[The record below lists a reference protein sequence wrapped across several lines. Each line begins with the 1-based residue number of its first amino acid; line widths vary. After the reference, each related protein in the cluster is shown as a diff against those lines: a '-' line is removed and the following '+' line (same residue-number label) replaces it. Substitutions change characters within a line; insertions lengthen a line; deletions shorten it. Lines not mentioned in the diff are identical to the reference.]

1 MEKLTVDIIIPVYR
15 PDEKY
20 IRLLQG
26 LKKQIYPIH
35 KIIIMN
41 TERKYYEEDRYPQL
55 FNIEV
60 HHIQKSEFDHGGT
73 RNQAVQYSN
82 SDIIFFL
89 TQDAVPPDRHLVE
102 NILKPFEDE
111 MVAAVYGRQIPVP
124 SCNIIER
131 FSRNFN
137 YPQES
142 LKKSKQDLERL
153 GIKTFFCSNVCA
165 AYRRDIYDKLGGF
178 PLHTIFNE
186 DMIFT
191 GELIKAGYT
200 VAYEADAKV
209 VHSHNYTGIQQF
221 HRNFDLAVSQVDN
234 PQIFSGIRSEGEGI
248 RLVKQTMEY
257 LIRRK
262 KYIQVMKLI
271 YISGCKYMGYLLGKK
286 YKKLPRKFVIWC
298 SMNREYWR

>member
-1 MEKLTVDIIIPVYR
+1 
-15 PDEKY
+15 
-20 IRLLQG
+20 
-26 LKKQIYPIH
+26 
-35 KIIIMN
+35 
-41 TERKYYEEDRYPQL
+41 
-55 FNIEV
+55 
-60 HHIQKSEFDHGGT
+60 
-73 RNQAVQYSN
+73 
-82 SDIIFFL
+82 
-89 TQDAVPPDRHLVE
+89 QDAVPPDRHLVE

>member
-111 MVAAVYGRQIPVP
+111 WLQLFM
-124 SCNIIER
+124 E
-131 FSRNFN
+131 
-137 YPQES
+137 
-142 LKKSKQDLERL
+142 
-153 GIKTFFCSNVCA
+153 
-165 AYRRDIYDKLGGF
+165 DKF
-178 PLHTIFNE
+178 
-186 DMIFT
+186 
-191 GELIKAGYT
+191 
-200 VAYEADAKV
+200 
-209 VHSHNYTGIQQF
+209 Q
-221 HRNFDLAVSQVDN
+221 SQVVTLLN
-234 PQIFSGIRSEGEGI
+234 V
-248 RLVKQTMEY
+248 LVAT
-257 LIRRK
+257 LIIHK
-262 KYIQVMKLI
+262 KV
-271 YISGCKYMGYLLGKK
+271 
-286 YKKLPRKFVIWC
+286 
-298 SMNREYWR
+298 

>member
-55 FNIEV
+55 SNIEV

-142 LKKSKQDLERL
+142 FKKSKQDLERL

-178 PLHTIFNE
+178 PLRTIFNE

-191 GELIKAGYT
+191 GELIKAGYI

-257 LIRRK
+257 LIGRK
-262 KYIQVMKLI
+262 KYIQVIKLI

>member
-35 KIIIMN
+35 KIIVMN

-55 FNIEV
+55 SNIEV

-142 LKKSKQDLERL
+142 FKKSNQDLERL

-165 AYRRDIYDKLGGF
+165 AYRRTVYDKLRGF

-191 GELIKAGYT
+191 GGLIKAGYT

-209 VHSHNYTGIQQF
+209 VHSHNYTGMQQF

-234 PQIFSGIRSEGEGI
+234 PQVFSGIRSEGEGI
-248 RLVKQTMEY
+248 RLVKQTMQY

-262 KYIQVMKLI
+262 KYIQVINLI